1 MAKFNLVPLVCLSSL
16 CFISSTGASVQ
27 AQRGYPELSA
37 FLLDGAN
44 CRTSTSHGN
53 SNYNNIKVEEG
64 MEVIVGRIL
73 YPTPFLL
80 FAWRENYISL
90 ACDINT
96 EQFDVLQLQLGVAD
110 DEVQRDS
117 LMTVN
122 IYQGGTIVQT
132 YGGIEAGA
140 VIDTTVDLSN
150 ADVSRPGSVSIELE
164 CLSTRSSSISCRL
177 FALEAQLFP
186 TTIGSSQKP

>member
-1 MAKFNLVPLVCLSSL
+1 MAKFNLFPLVCLSSL
-16 CFISSTGASVQ
+16 CLISSRGESVQ

-44 CRTSTSHGN
+44 CRTSTSDGN
-53 SNYNNIKVEEG
+53 TNYNNLKVEEG
-64 MEVIVGRIL
+64 MEVVIGRIL
-73 YPTPFLL
+73 YPRPFLL
-80 FAWRENYISL
+80 FAERENHIAL

-132 YGGIEAGA
+132 YGGIEDGA

>member
-1 MAKFNLVPLVCLSSL
+1 MAKFNLFPLVCLSSL
-16 CFISSTGASVQ
+16 CLISSRGESVQ

-44 CRTSTSHGN
+44 CRTTTSDGN
-53 SNYNNIKVEEG
+53 TNYNNLKVEEG
-64 MEVIVGRIL
+64 MEVVIGRIL

-80 FAWRENYISL
+80 FAERENHIAL

-110 DEVQRDS
+110 NEVQRES

-122 IYQGGTIVQT
+122 IYQGGTVIQT
-132 YGGIEAGA
+132 YGGIEAGK

-150 ADVSRPGSVSIELE
+150 TDVSRPGSVSIELE
-164 CLSTRSSSISCRL
+164 CLSATNRSAPCRL

-186 TTIGSSQKP
+186 TTIGSSRKP